1 MPSDD
6 ESYRIRHIILSML
19 QKQKLTARALKL
31 DQSFVRRCLDDAASL
46 GCPMEPV
53 GDLPSF
59 HRSTTI
65 GAAIAFFA
73 YNYIKDEDVK
83 VYIGTYTS
91 MIIYIEDVFGDTP
104 EIVHD
109 FNARFTSG
117 KPHRSPVLAAFAEH
131 LRRTSL
137 YFNDRQTSAIIIGSL
152 NWVASLWMED
162 HFPDVSQCRPIDAA
176 DSEFPTDVLFSCN
189 CRFPAYVRN
198 MSGNG
203 EPYVMFMFPRDMDFK
218 VYAQAIPTLALA
230 IDYLNDVMSFYKEEL
245 AGERNN
251 YVSLMAK
258 HYGAAKLD
266 ILQHVADQVVSW
278 LSTAET
284 LLVTSQLACEAL
296 RHFSQGYVDY
306 HSSAP
311 RYRLSEL
318 MGGDFVAGRS
328 V

>member
-1 MPSDD
+1 MQRSDLGHPRAVSKSHIEMSLDSDD
-6 ESYRIRHIILSML
+6 ECSRIRHIILSML
-19 QKQKLTARALKL
+19 QKQKLGARALTL
-31 DQSFVRRCLDDAASL
+31 DQSFVRRCLEEAASL
-46 GCPMEPV
+46 GCPMEAV
-53 GDLPSF
+53 GDHPSF
-59 HRSTTI
+59 HKSTTI

-91 MIIYIEDVFGDTP
+91 IIIYIEDTFGDKP
-104 EIVHD
+104 EVVYD

-117 KPHRSPVLAAFAEH
+117 QSQSAVL
-131 LRRTSL
+131 
-137 YFNDRQTSAIIIGSL
+137 SAQ
-152 NWVASLWMED
+152 V
-162 HFPDVSQCRPIDAA
+162 DANFQA
-176 DSEFPTDVLFSCN
+176 DGHALFSCR

-245 AGERNN
+245 AGETNN

-258 HYGAAKLD
+258 HCGAAKLD
-266 ILQHVADQVVSW
+266 ILQRVADQVVSW

-284 LLVTSQLACEAL
+284 LLSTSQPAREAL

-306 HSSAP
+306 HTSAS
-311 RYRLSEL
+311 RYQLREL
-318 MGGDFVAGRS
+318 MGDEFVIN
-328 V
+328 